1 MFMERIEV
9 PADEARK
16 SKPKSVKLVVGA
28 IFLPVAA
35 LVWVP
40 WLCVTAAWFV
50 LAGIVKAIVKTGA
63 TIRDTLV
70 YAGELVVGR

>member
-1 MFMERIEV
+1 MYMERIEV
-9 PADEARK
+9 AAETVRR
-16 SKPKSVKLVVGA
+16 SKPKGLKLAAGA

-35 LVWVP
+35 LIWIL

-50 LAGIVKAIVKTGA
+50 VAGLARIVAKTAA
-63 TIRDTLV
+63 TLRDTLL